1 MKEQPMEQRLD
12 KKEHLKRVRMEKESE
27 EQVKQMCR
35 EGGMIMNRYD
45 SQVRYCLNVLVRE
58 SVE

>member
-1 MKEQPMEQRLD
+1 MEQRLD
-12 KKEHLKRVRMEKESE
+12 KKEHLKRVRMKKESE

-45 SQVRYCLNVLVRE
+45 SQIRYCLNVLLRE
-58 SVE
+58 SIE